1 MKICVNG
8 QSVELTSTIYA
19 KAAYALRHELGL
31 CDVRIGCGEG
41 HCGACTVLVDGKP
54 TTSCDLP
61 LWALEDKNVTTVRGL
76 GSPERPHAVQ
86 TAFLKEQAGQC
97 GYCMSGILI
106 TSAALLDEGRALTE
120 GEIHAALDRHLC
132 RCGAHG
138 RMVKAVLRAQASLE
152 QKA

>member
-1 MKICVNG
+1 MKVCVNG
-8 QSVELTSTIYA
+8 RSVELTNATST

-41 HCGACTVLVDGKP
+41 YCGACTVLVDGKP

-61 LWALEDKNVTTVRGL
+61 LWALEDKNITTVRGL

-86 TAFLKEQAGQC
+86 SAFVEEQAGQC
-97 GYCMSGILI
+97 GYCLSGILV
-106 TSAALLDEGRALTE
+106 TSAALLDTGRPLTE
-120 GEIHAALDRHLC
+120 GEIRAALDRHLC

-138 RMVKAVLRAQASLE
+138 RMVKAVLRAQATLRE
-152 QKA
+152 QA

>member
-1 MKICVNG
+1 MKVCVNG
-8 QSVELTSTIYA
+8 RSVELANARST

-41 HCGACTVLVDGKP
+41 YCGACTVLVDGKP

-61 LWALEDKNVTTVRGL
+61 LWALEDKSVTTVRGL

-86 TAFLKEQAGQC
+86 SAFVQEQAGQC
-97 GYCMSGILI
+97 GYCLSGILM
-106 TSAALLDEGRALTE
+106 TSAALLDTGRPLTE
-120 GEIHAALDRHLC
+120 SEIRAALDRHLC

-138 RMVKAVLRAQASLE
+138 RMVKAVLRAQAAVRE
-152 QKA
+152 QA

>member
-1 MKICVNG
+1 MKVCVNG
-8 QSVELTSTIYA
+8 RSVELTNTTST

-41 HCGACTVLVDGKP
+41 YCGACTVLVDGKP

-61 LWALEDKNVTTVRGL
+61 LLALEDKSITTVRGL

-86 TAFLKEQAGQC
+86 SAFVEEQAGQC
-97 GYCMSGILI
+97 GYCLSGILM
-106 TSAALLDEGRALTE
+106 TSAALLDAGRPLTE
-120 GEIHAALDRHLC
+120 SEIRAALDRHLC

-138 RMVKAVLRAQASLE
+138 RMVNAVLRAQAALRE
-152 QKA
+152 QA